1 MVAMVFNVLR
11 EVVSE
16 YKRIQRNL
24 DISKLLGPFHD
35 VCESARDLEHKD
47 SNIVTYN
54 MSSDEK
60 IMEEMGE
67 TSHDTPQAITITIMD
82 PSALETTTLDSTL
95 VTSVQTQDTTHG
107 TSTILMVPREGQ
119 PSISVEQG
127 EKDILQT
134 VTETHMGTHELP
146 VISNISNPEE
156 ETSEQSTIHV
166 TTKTEVNEEGE
177 GEVLDEGEEED
188 TDDPVGQH
196 CLICNVDMPPEHT
209 EEPVPIFK
217 TQTTTTQRKMA
228 VLLGSLIGM
237 KLTSR
242 KAHSDIMCRRCFGLL
257 DRVDALEVE
266 IRDTKEEI
274 VSKYQE
280 TVAAYGGRA
289 RRRKPATAKKTDYV
303 FPKVEPDDEDEQV
316 LGLEMDENFE
326 PRVEDL
332 MEEEHDNREDC
343 NAQDEEWEP
352 EFKRPRIKREAAD
365 SDQNG
370 PPKRKRGRP
379 RKDASKPKEPSAS
392 SGMSLTE
399 GNTWMTVKVD
409 KEVEDDTL
417 QGSRRQR
424 GSDHTLDTSTNS
436 THPDRLTI
444 DLKLEDLVCTC
455 GVKSNSKIEHVEHVL
470 SHVAGAFRCPQC
482 ECSYTCSSRLARHQR
497 LVHCGDV
504 PKERILDSS
513 KSMPMANAGDIVCNS
528 CGEPV
533 GGDIQSHAKI
543 HLHGENECLI
553 CAVRLDASFAMEVH
567 VERMHP
573 HLLQS
578 FLKSEESLKEEK
590 SPKGEDSSS
599 QPVRCDV
606 CNKVVATASRLARHR
621 YLQHPEHYPWSCP
634 TCNLAF
640 PTPHARDHHTC
651 PHRRKGDA
659 VTTPGQKNECFVCHV
674 TCKSKVSLQ
683 RHMER
688 AHPNESAGT
697 YTCPVCSRTLASR
710 KALTDHLRCHRRQ
723 GYPCEFCGARLKTL
737 DSLNVHINE
746 IHTHMVRLQCK
757 LCPQVFF
764 SSGRLSYHIKRHHTD
779 RRSYTNLC
787 HLCGKAY
794 PYPSELKLHL
804 RSHRNERPYK
814 CDQCQKTFLKQGD
827 LTYHKRSHTG
837 QRPHKCP
844 HCDARFP
851 RPNTL
856 MSHIR
861 HQHRESTGV
870 GSTDVL
876 TTTTTTTTATT
887 TISEG
892 PVTAAPIPAYVT
904 SAPATAVAVSSTPYL
919 ATVNASAATIQPRPP
934 AVTVMS
940 VAGGVPRAPGEA
952 TLVPVVE
959 GRLVEGQ
966 LVDAVVD
973 GQVTEMQPVQYV
985 QVDGLSAG
993 QTVQAVQA
1001 VPHGVEGMEY
1011 DQTASVPYQIVQL
1024 QILQ

>member
-379 RKDASKPKEPSAS
+379 RKDASKPKEAASSQQPQRFLPVAPTSFGMHPHEDPQGAYPNYDHLLHKVKEEVPSTTAAADELQTMSVAS
-392 SGMSLTE
+392 SGEKQDVKNPVSSYLCKQCPACSFVFQNIVSLR
-399 GNTWMTVKVD
+399 NHFK
-409 KEVEDDTL
+409 KA
-417 QGSRRQR
+417 
-424 GSDHTLDTSTNS
+424 HF
-436 THPDRLTI
+436 
-444 DLKLEDLVCTC
+444 DLKFLKCL
-455 GVKSNSKIEHVEHVL
+455 
-470 SHVAGAFRCPQC
+470 QC
-482 ECSYTCSSRLARHQR
+482 SEEMS
-497 LVHCGDV
+497 GDF
-504 PKERILDSS
+504 EAYLD
-513 KSMPMANAGDIVCNS
+513 
-528 CGEPV
+528 
-533 GGDIQSHAKI
+533 HRKI
-543 HLHGENECLI
+543 HLQQREGQEGSSVGRRTAKTRECRMCHKQVRTAVYTRHLATHKRIPCPECNTLI
-553 CAVRLDASFAMEVH
+553 VPHSLKRHINDCHTREISYPCPDCPAVYHDASNLLSHRKRNHLGQEARRHLCEVCGKK
-567 VERMHP
+567 
-573 HLLQS
+573 
-578 FLKSEESLKEEK
+578 FI
-590 SPKGEDSSS
+590 
-599 QPVRCDV
+599 
-606 CNKVVATASRLARHR
+606 
-621 YLQHPEHYPWSCP
+621 
-634 TCNLAF
+634 
-640 PTPHARDHHTC
+640 TPSDLRT
-651 PHRRKGDA
+651 
-659 VTTPGQKNECFVCHV
+659 HV
-674 TCKSKVSLQ
+674 TGVHHNVKKFV
-683 RHMER
+683 
-688 AHPNESAGT
+688 
-697 YTCPVCSRTLASR
+697 
-710 KALTDHLRCHRRQ
+710 
-723 GYPCEFCGARLKTL
+723 CEFCGLSFKISSALMYHRRL
-737 DSLNVHINE
+737 
-746 IHTHMVRLQCK
+746 HTGERPHVCQ
-757 LCPQVFF
+757 
-764 SSGRLSYHIKRHHTD
+764 
-779 RRSYTNLC
+779 
-787 HLCGKAY
+787 LCGRTFMKPNGLAKHVRRVHRVEY
-794 PYPSELKLHL
+794 HGKYRKRLHTPEPS
-804 RSHRNERPYK
+804 SRNSLGQTRHGAVLP
-814 CDQCQKTFLKQGD
+814 
-827 LTYHKRSHTG
+827 KR
-837 QRPHKCP
+837 
-844 HCDARFP
+844 
-851 RPNTL
+851 
-856 MSHIR
+856 
-861 HQHRESTGV
+861 
-870 GSTDVL
+870 
-876 TTTTTTTTATT
+876 
-887 TISEG
+887 EG
-892 PVTAAPIPAYVT
+892 I
-904 SAPATAVAVSSTPYL
+904 L
-919 ATVNASAATIQPRPP
+919 ATVQVPQILEDQTNLTEDISPAGTEAPPQVSEGGEMSMTAVYSLGESTVVQMTAPVVVSVPGSQPIHS
-934 AVTVMS
+934 VTYFRS
-940 VAGGVPRAPGEA
+940 GIEDHSLTRSYEA
-952 TLVPVVE
+952 TQPLHTIAYFRPSSDEQYTVAELLPPQE
-959 GRLVEGQ
+959 TRL
-966 LVDAVVD
+966 DPAD
-973 GQVTEMQPVQYV
+973 
-985 QVDGLSAG
+985 
-993 QTVQAVQA
+993 
-1001 VPHGVEGMEY
+1001 
-1011 DQTASVPYQIVQL
+1011 SVPSTYITSTQSRNHTQHH
-1024 QILQ
+1024 